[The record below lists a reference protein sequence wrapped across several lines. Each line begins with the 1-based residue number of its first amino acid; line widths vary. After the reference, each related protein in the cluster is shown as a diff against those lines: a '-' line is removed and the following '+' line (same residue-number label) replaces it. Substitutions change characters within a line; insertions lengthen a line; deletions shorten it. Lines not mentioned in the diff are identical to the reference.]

1 MATEK
6 ILKLGHLEYVKD
18 ALDLK
23 ANDSDISTV
32 GKTGSYNDLTNKPT
46 IPSVYNATVTLTQD
60 GATKGSFTVNQ
71 NSNVTI
77 DLDDNDTH
85 YESKTITGASS
96 TATSNAAATQGNLY
110 LNHIEN
116 GSVKSSHKIVG
127 EGAVSVFS
135 NASGQITVSAPSVT
149 NTDRYVN
156 SASFADDTSSTPNS
170 PVKMTLT
177 RAGSDTAQINAN
189 LPKVTS
195 SSAGVVPKGSA
206 VTSQSQTTKFLR
218 EDGTWS
224 APTYTSVTS
233 TYSSTGTTAV
243 NGTAVASAIASL
255 PQAMVFKGTV
265 GSSGATVTTLPVDGS
280 ASIGDTYKA
289 ITNGTYGG
297 KSAKIGDVLVCL
309 TKTSTANTW
318 ELIPSGDEPSGTVTS
333 VKINATS
340 PISIDSSSAITTS
353 GERTISHAT
362 SGATAGSYG
371 DSSAQTPSYGGTFKV
386 PYVTVNNTGHVTGIS
401 EHTVK
406 IPASDNTNTT
416 YTLTQDSTDGHKIT
430 LTPSS
435 GTATTITI
443 PDNNTT
449 YSTGVGLTNSGTT
462 FKAKLKSETASTLDS
477 ASIGSTANRQ
487 YAVGVDKS
495 GYLSVNVP
503 WTDTQPTVNNG
514 TLTIQ
519 KNGTNITTFSANQSG
534 NATANITIPT
544 SLSGFTNDLYTFATD
559 AEVQETLGLS

>member
-1 MATEK
+1 MSDK
-6 ILKLGHLEYVKD
+6 ILKLEHLEYVKD

-32 GKTGSYNDLTNKPT
+32 GKTNSYSDLDDRPT
-46 IPSVYNATVTLTQD
+46 IPSVYNSTISIKQAGVD
-60 GATKGSFTVNQ
+60 KGSFTLNQ
-71 NSNVTI
+71 NGNATI
-77 DLDDNDTH
+77 SIDDTNTH
-85 YESKTITGASS
+85 YESKTITGATA
-96 TATSNAAATQGNLY
+96 TATSNAAASQGSLY
-110 LNHIEN
+110 LNHVEN

-135 NASGQITVSAPSVT
+135 NANGQITVSAPSVT

-156 SASFADDTSSTPNS
+156 SATFADDTTSSSAS

-177 RAGSDTAQINAN
+177 RAGSDTAQITGNI
-189 LPKVTS
+189 PKVS
-195 SSAGVVPKGSA
+195 ASSAGVAPKGSS
-206 VTSQSQTTKFLR
+206 VSSQTQSTKFLR
-218 EDGTWS
+218 EDGTWA
-224 APTYTSVTS
+224 APTYTDISEIS
-233 TYSSTGTTAV
+233 T
-243 NGTAVASAIASL
+243 
-255 PQAMVFKGTV
+255 AMVFKGTV
-265 GSSGATVTTLPVDGS
+265 GTGGTVTSLPTDGT
-280 ASIGDTYKA
+280 AKIGDTYKV
-289 ITNGTYGG
+289 ITSGTYGG
-297 KSAKIGDVLVCL
+297 KAAKVGDILVCL

-318 ELIPSGDEPSGTVTS
+318 QLVPSGDEPSGTVTS
-333 VKINATS
+333 IKISATA
-340 PISIDSSSAITTS
+340 PISIDNSDAITTS
-353 GERTISHAT
+353 GTRTISHAV

-386 PYVTVNNTGHVTGIS
+386 PYVTVNSTGHVTGIS

-435 GTATTITI
+435 GSATTITI

-449 YSTGVGLTNSGTT
+449 YSAGVGLASSGTT

-477 ASIGSTANRQ
+477 AAISSTANKQ

-503 WTDTQPTVNNG
+503 WTDTQPNNG

-519 KNGTNITTFSANQSG
+519 KNGTNVATFSANQSG
-534 NATANITIPT
+534 NATANIAVPT
-544 SLSGFTNDLYTFATD
+544 ALSGLTNDIYTIATD
-559 AEVQETLGLS
+559 TEVQTALGLV

>member
-6 ILKLGHLEYVKD
+6 LLKLKHLEYVKE

-32 GKTGSYNDLTNKPT
+32 GKTGAYSDLTGKPT

-60 GATKGSFTVNQ
+60 GTTKGSFTVNQ

-77 DLDDNDTH
+77 DLDDTDTH
-85 YESKTITGASS
+85 YESKTITGATA

-110 LNHIEN
+110 LNHVEN

-135 NASGQITVSAPSVT
+135 NSNGMVTISAPSVV

-156 SASFADDTSSTPNS
+156 NATFADDSTSSSAS

-177 RAGSDTAQINAN
+177 RAGSDTAQITGNI
-189 LPKVTS
+189 PKVSAT
-195 SSAGVVPKGSA
+195 SAGVAPKGAS
-206 VTSQSQTTKFLR
+206 VSSQTQSTKFLR
-218 EDGTWS
+218 EDGTW
-224 APTYTSVTS
+224 ATPTYTDISSLS
-233 TYSSTGTTAV
+233 T
-243 NGTAVASAIASL
+243 
-255 PQAMVFKGTV
+255 AMTFKGTV
-265 GSSGATVTTLPVDGS
+265 GTGGTVTTLPTDGS
-280 ASIGDTYKA
+280 AKVGDTYKV
-289 ITNGTYGG
+289 ITSGTYGG
-297 KSAKIGDVLVCL
+297 KASKVGDILVCL
-309 TKTSTANTW
+309 TKTSSANTW

-333 VKINATS
+333 IKISASS
-340 PISIDSSSAITTS
+340 PISIDNSDAITTS
-353 GERTISHAT
+353 GTRTISHAD

-386 PYVTVNNTGHVTGIS
+386 PYLTVNSTGHVTGIS

-477 ASIGSTANRQ
+477 ATISTTASRQ
-487 YAVGVDKS
+487 YAIGVDKS

-503 WTDTQPTVNNG
+503 WTNTQPNNG

-519 KNGTNITTFSANQSG
+519 KNGTNVATFSANQSG
-534 NATANITIPT
+534 NATANITVPT
-544 SLSGFTNDLYTFATD
+544 ALSGLTNDIYTIATD
-559 AEVQETLGLS
+559 TEVQTTLGLV